1 LGPGEFQRNG
11 DYLELRKRLDRSR
24 HRRVN
29 HEWDIASGSAFLLI
43 RTSSAG
49 QLQRQRS
56 DLVQRGTRL
65 QRRRE
70 SAGNHESG
78 PHRSAVVLE
87 FHVSTRWRRAQSQS
101 VSLSSSSSTQL
112 NFTTTVSTVLGTAVF
127 ATVNQNSGSTPFLP
141 RHRDQLV
148 RSLLLGRERTSTCG
162 DRLEQRGEFAGK
174 RAGDA
179 GCFGECGAHGEPAV
193 ARPDYQ
199 IGQMQPP
206 NQSVTISSTATAI
219 QFNTSAISSNCG
231 TSLCVSG
238 QRQHFAQRWRERG
251 NHRRYRDYE
260 RRQHATVCSGTIT
273 VSAVNSTTSVT
284 IPVQ

>member
-1 LGPGEFQRNG
+1 MG
-11 DYLELRKRLDRSR
+11 
-24 HRRVN
+24 HRR
-29 HEWDIASGSAFLLI
+29 SGSAFLLI
-43 RTSSAG
+43 RTIFAG

-56 DLVQRGTRL
+56 DLVNGERDL

-127 ATVNQNSGSTPFLP
+127 ATVNQNSGSTPF
-141 RHRDQLV
+141 
-148 RSLLLGRERTSTCG
+148 SLGIGSTRPFSPCLGRNVRQQCVIASNN
-162 DRLEQRGEFAGK
+162 AGNSPVSVQVTLVVSGN
-174 RAGDA
+174 AA
-179 GCFGECGAHGEPAV
+179 LTANPPSLALN
-193 ARPDYQ
+193 YQ

-231 TSLCVSG
+231 TFL
-238 QRQHFAQRWRERG
+238 
-251 NHRRYRDYE
+251 
-260 RRQHATVCSGTIT
+260 VCLRP
-273 VSAVNSTTSVT
+273 A
-284 IPVQ
+284 PALRPALA